1 MIAREY
7 AESWL
12 EKTQGALL
20 RTMGLKK
27 HFPVLGGVLKR
38 PVAWVRAVDG
48 VDIWIRRGETLGL
61 VGESGCGKTTL
72 GRTII
77 RLLDPTDGHIFYDLP
92 EETIKR
98 IIDAEERGDKQ
109 ELKRLREQFDLAA
122 MKGKKLKEYRRRMQ
136 IVFQNPLTA
145 LNPRMMVKDIVAEPL
160 VVQRIARGEAA
171 MERVL
176 EALQAVGLGKEH
188 LRRYP
193 HEFSGGQRQRI
204 AIARALVLRP
214 EFLVLDEPTSAVDVS
229 VRARLLKLLK
239 ELQEKYDLTYLFIS
253 HDLSQVQVISDRV
266 AVMYLGKIVELADT
280 QTIFERPLHPYTQ
293 ALFSAK
299 PVPDPVL
306 ARKKK
311 RIVLKGDVPSPVN
324 PPPGCRFHPRCPK
337 RFEPCDKEEPHLIE
351 VEPGHWVACHLYPG
365 G

>member
-48 VDIWIRRGETLGL
+48 VDIWVHRGETLGL

-77 RLLDPTDGHIFYDLP
+77 RLIDPTEGHIFYDLP
-92 EETIKR
+92 EDTIKR
-98 IIDAEERGDKQ
+98 IIEAEERSDKQ

-122 MKGKKLKEYRRRMQ
+122 MKGKKLREYRRRMQ

-160 VVQRIARGEAA
+160 VVQRIAKGEAA

-229 VRARLLKLLK
+229 VRARLLKLLE
-239 ELQEKYDLTYLFIS
+239 ELQEKYGLTYLFIS

-280 QTIFERPLHPYTQ
+280 QTIFEKPLHPYTQ

-324 PPPGCRFHPRCPK
+324 PPSGCRFHPRCPK

-351 VEPGHWVACHLYPG
+351 VEPGHWVACHLYPPG
-365 G
+365 

>member
-77 RLLDPTDGHIFYDLP
+77 RLLDPTEGHIFYDQP
-92 EETIKR
+92 EDTIKR
-98 IIDAEERGDKQ
+98 ILEAEERGDRQ

-122 MKGKKLKEYRRRMQ
+122 MRGRKLKEYRRRMQ

-160 VVQRIARGEAA
+160 VVQGIAKGGAA
-171 MERVL
+171 ME
-176 EALQAVGLGKEH
+176 
-188 LRRYP
+188 
-193 HEFSGGQRQRI
+193 
-204 AIARALVLRP
+204 
-214 EFLVLDEPTSAVDVS
+214 
-229 VRARLLKLLK
+229 
-239 ELQEKYDLTYLFIS
+239 
-253 HDLSQVQVISDRV
+253 
-266 AVMYLGKIVELADT
+266 
-280 QTIFERPLHPYTQ
+280 
-293 ALFSAK
+293 
-299 PVPDPVL
+299 
-306 ARKKK
+306 
-311 RIVLKGDVPSPVN
+311 
-324 PPPGCRFHPRCPK
+324 
-337 RFEPCDKEEPHLIE
+337 
-351 VEPGHWVACHLYPG
+351 
-365 G
+365 

>member
-1 MIAREY
+1 MISEQTFD
-7 AESWL
+7 WL
-12 EKTQGALL
+12 EKTSGSLI
-20 RTMGLKK
+20 RTLDLKK
-27 HFPVLGGVLKR
+27 HFPVLGGILKR

-48 VDIWIRRGETLGL
+48 VDLWIKRGETLGL

-72 GRTII
+72 GRTMI
-77 RLLDPTDGHIFYDLP
+77 RLLDPTSGHIFFDVP
-92 EETIKR
+92 ED
-98 IIDAEERGDKQ
+98 IIREVLELESKGDRSRLAELMSEY
-109 ELKRLREQFDLAA
+109 DLAA

-160 VVQRIARGEAA
+160 IVQKVTKGSEALD
-171 MERVL
+171 RVL
-176 EALQAVGLGKEH
+176 EALEAVGLGKEH

-214 EFLVLDEPTSAVDVS
+214 EFLVLDEPTSSVDVS

-239 ELQEKYDLTYLFIS
+239 ELQRKYGLTYLFIS
-253 HDLSQVQVISDRV
+253 HDLSQVETISDRV

-280 QTIFERPLHPYTQ
+280 EEIFHNPLHPYTE

-299 PVPDPVL
+299 PVPDPTV
-306 ARKKK
+306 KKQ
-311 RIVLKGDVPSPVN
+311 RIVLTGDVPSPVN
-324 PPPGCRFHPRCPK
+324 PPSGCRFHPRCPK
-337 RFEPCDKEEPHLIE
+337 RFEPCDKEEPPLME
-351 VEPGHWVACHLYPG
+351 YKPNHWVACHLYPP
-365 G
+365 

>member
-7 AESWL
+7 ADSWL
-12 EKTQGALL
+12 EKTEGSLL
-20 RTMGLKK
+20 RTLGLKK
-27 HFPVLGGVLKR
+27 HFPVFGGVLKR

-48 VDIWIRRGETLGL
+48 VDIWIKRGETLGL

-77 RLLDPTDGHIFYDLP
+77 RLLDPTDGNIFYDTP
-92 EETIKR
+92 EDVIRR
-98 IIDAEERGDKQ
+98 IIEAEERGDRAK
-109 ELKRLREQFDLAA
+109 LKRLREQHDLAA
-122 MKGKKLKEYRRRMQ
+122 MRGKRLKVYRRKMQ

-160 VVQRIARGEAA
+160 VVQGIARGEAA

-176 EALQAVGLGKEH
+176 EALEAVGLGKEH

-239 ELQEKYDLTYLFIS
+239 ELQQRYGLTYLFIS

-280 QTIFERPLHPYTQ
+280 RRIFERPLHPYTQ

-306 ARKKK
+306 AREKK

-337 RFEPCDKEEPHLIE
+337 RFESCDRGEPPLVEIE
-351 VEPGHWVACHLYPG
+351 PDHWVACHLYPAG
-365 G
+365 

>member
-1 MIAREY
+1 MISEQTF
-7 AESWL
+7 EWL
-12 EKTQGALL
+12 EKTSGSLI
-20 RTMGLKK
+20 RTLDLKK
-27 HFPVLGGVLKR
+27 HFPVLGGILKR

-48 VDIWIRRGETLGL
+48 VDLWIKKGETLGL

-72 GRTII
+72 GRTMI
-77 RLLDPTDGHIFYDLP
+77 RLLDPTSGHIFFDVP
-92 EETIKR
+92 ED
-98 IIDAEERGDKQ
+98 IIREILELESKGDRS
-109 ELKRLREQFDLAA
+109 RLAKLMSEYDLAA

-160 VVQRIARGEAA
+160 IVQKVAKGSEALD
-171 MERVL
+171 RVL
-176 EALQAVGLGKEH
+176 EALEAVGLGKEH

-214 EFLVLDEPTSAVDVS
+214 EFLVLDEPTSSVDVS

-239 ELQEKYDLTYLFIS
+239 ELQRKYGLTYLFIS
-253 HDLSQVQVISDRV
+253 HDLSQVETISDRV

-280 QTIFERPLHPYTQ
+280 EEIFHNPLHPYTE

-299 PVPDPVL
+299 PVPDPSV
-306 ARKKK
+306 KKQ
-311 RIVLKGDVPSPVN
+311 RIVLTGDVPSPVN
-324 PPPGCRFHPRCPK
+324 PPSGCRFHPRCPK
-337 RFEPCDKEEPHLIE
+337 RFEPCDKEEPPLIE
-351 VEPGHWVACHLYPG
+351 YKPNHWVACHLYPP
-365 G
+365 